1 MSILNSDYDK
11 CIDLSE
17 RVAWRVDD
25 VIPPE
30 SRLDFS
36 KPFMPSAMDFSRT
49 LPFLSSAEK
58 LQLNQIFGNSYS
70 YLFYFVEAYIIAMAM
85 DYARAALPGEESNL
99 RALLRFAEEE
109 VKHQQ
114 MFVRFNAL
122 FKRQFGTECG
132 LAGDAHAVAGV
143 ILSKSP
149 MGVLLVTLHL
159 ELLTQAHYIDCI
171 KDSQEV
177 DDLFRSLF
185 KHHWLEEAQHAKL
198 DVLEL
203 LKLRGKADEAQVQ
216 QAVDDYFD
224 ICSAFEELLAAQA
237 KLDVASLELA
247 AGRTFPESKAAAIEA
262 AQRRGYQRA
271 FLYCGLTNTMF
282 QDFLIQH
289 FPQAVDRAARLA
301 KQLAK

>member
-49 LPFLSSAEK
+49 LPFLSSTEK

-132 LAGDAHAVAGV
+132 LAGDAHAVASV

-171 KDSQEV
+171 KDSHEV

-224 ICSAFEELLAAQA
+224 ICSAFEELLGAQA
-237 KLDVASLELA
+237 KLDVASLERA

-282 QDFLIQH
+282 QDFLSQH